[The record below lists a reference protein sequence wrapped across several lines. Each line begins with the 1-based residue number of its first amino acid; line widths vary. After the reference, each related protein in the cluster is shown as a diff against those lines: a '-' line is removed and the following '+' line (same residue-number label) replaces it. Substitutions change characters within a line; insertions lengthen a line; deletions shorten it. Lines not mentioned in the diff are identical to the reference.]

1 MRLFR
6 LIVVLATLVSLPG
19 YGLAATGHAGG
30 CPERASGDTAGA
42 AHTAAHAMD
51 MAGMDMAAMD
61 MSGMDMGSM
70 DGAATATH
78 GPASHHGCC
87 PGTADPKPTSTPHEG
102 CPACV
107 AGHACKGTP
116 AAQAPAVRVLRL
128 LPRPAALIDE
138 PSPHASQCGPDGL
151 LRPPNR
157 S

>member
-30 CPERASGDTAGA
+30 CPERAGDATASA
-42 AHTAAHAMD
+42 AHAAPDAAAHAMD
-51 MAGMDMAAMD
+51 MGAV
-61 MSGMDMGSM
+61 DMGGM

-78 GPASHHGCC
+78 GPAAHHGCC
-87 PGTADPKPTSTPHEG
+87 PGATDPKPASTPHEG

-116 AAQAPAVRVLRL
+116 AAQAPAVRVPRL